1 MVGVGGEGQWF
12 ELLLASPDMGFNVQ
26 DDSQV
31 EDSVPPSARSFH
43 TKSKGVAVVV
53 TALAA
58 LVTAIASL
66 IRASDTSITEE
77 SYKTLSTAVEKLSQD
92 NAKNHQDIESVM
104 SYLEDDREARKKA
117 ADRVLAEAASAVK
130 PRFAPPSRSSQ
141 PLKPILPPV
150 PPPTPTSN
158 AEPVLIRNPT
168 FEEIKEK
175 AK

>member
-1 MVGVGGEGQWF
+1 
-12 ELLLASPDMGFNVQ
+12 MGFSVQ
-26 DDSQV
+26 DESQN

-43 TKSKGVAVVV
+43 TKSKGVAVVM

-58 LVTAIASL
+58 LVTAVASL
-66 IRASDTSITEE
+66 IRASDTSLTEE

-104 SYLEDDREARKKA
+104 SYLESDREARKNAVDK
-117 ADRVLAEAASAVK
+117 VSAEASSAK
-130 PRFAPPSRSSQ
+130 PKFPFPSRTNQ
-141 PLKPILPPV
+141 PSKPVLPPV

-158 AEPVLIRNPT
+158 AEPFLIRTPS
-168 FEEIKEK
+168 FEEIKEN